1 LLSKEDQELV
11 DMSQNMAS
19 KSKSKL
25 KKDIKDTNKMVE
37 STKKPKKT
45 KTNNML
51 IDWSTYKPPKPTSK
65 EGIEREKERMSRREP
80 EYDIIQS
87 SSKKSNLK
95 KDIKDTIKMVESTKK
110 PKKTKTKN
118 ISKAIE
124 LAQLIAKEPKY
135 VKKTQK
141 DEVKDTINE
150 IEKLL
155 KAPKINDC

>member
-1 LLSKEDQELV
+1 
-11 DMSQNMAS
+11 
-19 KSKSKL
+19 
-25 KKDIKDTNKMVE
+25 MVE

-45 KTNNML
+45 KTKNMP

-65 EGIEREKERMSRREP
+65 EGIEQEKQRKMNTQP
-80 EYDIIQS
+80 EYDMIQS

-95 KDIKDTIKMVESTKK
+95 KDVQNTLDMVKSVKIPKGKK
-110 PKKTKTKN
+110 SNKN

-135 VKKTQK
+135 VSKEPM
-141 DEVKDTINE
+141 DEVIDTINE